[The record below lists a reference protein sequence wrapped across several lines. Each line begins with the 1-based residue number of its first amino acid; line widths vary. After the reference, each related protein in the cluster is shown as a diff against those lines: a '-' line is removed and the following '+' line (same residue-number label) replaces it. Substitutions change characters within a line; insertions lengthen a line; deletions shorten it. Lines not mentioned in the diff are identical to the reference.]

1 MSTLTPERQ
10 TAAETNQLLSMMGVT
25 RDDLRRITSA
35 APPLTEAQRER
46 IAEISQPI
54 LRRMRRLTA
63 TGTRLRDCASLGAII
78 ARSAAV

>member
-1 MSTLTPERQ
+1 LSTLTPERQ

-25 RDDLRRITSA
+25 RDDLRR
-35 APPLTEAQRER
+35 
-46 IAEISQPI
+46 
-54 LRRMRRLTA
+54 MRKLTA